1 MQGPS
6 ATGVVVL
13 AITEESLSLDRRSSN
28 PQASRRSPDR
38 CRKASGFEATDE
50 VLIEAIARGERD
62 YARHHVR
69 VFRFAVRLTGNAVLA
84 EDIVSEVFLSVWR
97 QAAGF
102 KAKSNVSTWLYA
114 ITRNKSVSAIRLRH
128 EPLDDVAASGI
139 EDSADNPEVAAD
151 KNSRDVILRRCLSRL
166 SALHREVIDLVYY
179 HEKSVDEVA
188 ETIGAPAGTVKTR
201 MFYARRQLQDLLAA
215 AGVAGAR
222 HARIAGRRA
231 PDGH

>member
-6 ATGVVVL
+6 ATGVVML

-62 YARHHVR
+62 AMERLYARHHVR

-215 AGVAGAR
+215 AGVAA
-222 HARIAGRRA
+222 A
-231 PDGH
+231 

>member
-1 MQGPS
+1 M
-6 ATGVVVL
+6 L
-13 AITEESLSLDRRSSN
+13 AITEGNLSLGHRSSN
-28 PQASRRSPDR
+28 PHASRRSPDR
-38 CRKASGFEATDE
+38 RRKAPGFETTDE

-62 YARHHVR
+62 AMERLYARHHVR
-69 VFRFAVRLTGNAVLA
+69 VFRFAVRRTGNAILA
-84 EDIVSEVFLSVWR
+84 EDIVSEVFHSVYR

-102 KAKSNVSTWLYA
+102 KSNVSTWLFA

-179 HEKSVDEVA
+179 HEKSIDEVA
-188 ETIGAPAGTVKTR
+188 EIIGAPTGTVKTR

-215 AGVAGAR
+215 AGVAGA
-222 HARIAGRRA
+222 
-231 PDGH
+231 